1 MALAV
6 LGASLIS
13 LVTTIA
19 FARLLG
25 SSGYGSLGTLIS
37 ALLILMVPGSAIQVT
52 AAREVSLRAAEGMR
66 APAAGVRRVLAQ
78 LVYATLVLTGLSIVF
93 REQLADLIGV
103 DTEWAAA
110 TTVPNACLWL
120 ILSIERG
127 VLQGLRRYRLVGWSV
142 VGEAAARLPIGIALV
157 ELGLDVTGAF
167 LATAL
172 SVLFT
177 ALALAA
183 PLRRLPAVARGEA
196 QLALPALLLETR
208 TSLIALSFLG
218 VLRNV
223 DVIVVKHQAAPDVA
237 GGYAAAGVATKAIVW
252 VAIGV
257 GFYLVPEAARGAGGG
272 RDPRPVLARAS
283 LVLLAA
289 AAPMLLIYAVA
300 GRWVLGTVFG
310 DDLTQAADALPWL
323 GLAMTLLAWSYLLVQ
338 YLLALS
344 RSEFLL
350 LLAAAALLEPLL
362 LVAVGDDLV
371 AIALAL
377 VALQAVVCATCLAMS
392 LHARHRT
399 FSRQGGR
406 GP

>member
-25 SSGYGSLGTLIS
+25 SAGYGSLGALIS

-52 AAREVSLRAAEGMR
+52 AAREVGVRAAAGVP
-66 APAAGVRRVLAQ
+66 APAAGAMRMLAQ
-78 LVYATLVLTGLSIVF
+78 LSYATLALCGMSILF
-93 REQLADLIGV
+93 REQLADVIGV
-103 DTEWAAA
+103 TTEWAAA
-110 TTVPNACLWL
+110 ATVPNGCLWL
-120 ILSIERG
+120 ILSVQRG

-142 VGEAAARLPIGIALV
+142 VGEAATRLPIGLALV

-172 SVLFT
+172 SVLLT

-183 PLRRLPAVARGEA
+183 PLRRLQADARGEGE
-196 QLALPALLLETR
+196 LALPALLIETR
-208 TSLIALSFLG
+208 TSLVALSLLG
-218 VLRNV
+218 VLRNI
-223 DVIVVKHQAAPDVA
+223 DVIVVKHQAEADVA
-237 GGYAAAGVATKAIVW
+237 GGYAAAGVATKVIIW

-257 GFYLVPEAARGAGGG
+257 GFYLVPEAARGAAGES
-272 RDPRPVLARAS
+272 DPRPVLARAS
-283 LVLLAA
+283 FVLLAA
-289 AAPMLLIYAVA
+289 AAPMLLVYALA

-310 DDLTQAADALPWL
+310 DGLTQAADALPWL

-344 RSEFLL
+344 RAGFLL

-377 VALQAVVCATCLAMS
+377 VALQAVVCAACLWIS
-392 LHARHRT
+392 LRARHRT
-399 FSRQGGR
+399 FNGKGSR